1 MLEDA
6 GTVFAFCKI
15 SAVVHGNSS
24 SIKSRQVDIGFFLV
38 MLHSHLPTNEVIRC
52 VSKTPIWWAS
62 HFGFGSREWEL
73 TGADGANVCHCQ
85 PGVWCFRDQSIT
97 ESSKHL
103 ERDGCA
109 PEPPHYWALSRT
121 ILSGVGLL
129 WLLRT
134 LERGRRFY
142 LALVSAKHFNQTRAD

>member
-1 MLEDA
+1 MQEL
-6 GTVFAFCKI
+6 FLP
-15 SAVVHGNSS
+15 SA
-24 SIKSRQVDIGFFLV
+24 RLV
-38 MLHSHLPTNEVIRC
+38 LWYMEIHLLSNPDKWTLVSFWWCLHSHLPTNEVIRC
-52 VSKTPIWWAS
+52 VSKAPIWWAS

-134 LERGRRFY
+134 LERGRRFH